1 MTTASMT
8 FVPQAASLKRVA
20 GRRLRSILQAIWAAL
35 ETVGQRRAAAHLHQA
50 ASMYDIS
57 RPEFARELRRLAA
70 AARTR

>member
-20 GRRLRSILQAIWAAL
+20 GRRLQAALKAIWAVL
-35 ETVGQRRAAAHLHQA
+35 ESMGHRRAAAHLSQA
-50 ASMYDIS
+50 AAMNELS
-57 RPEFARELRRLAA
+57 RPELSRELRRLAA

>member
-20 GRRLRSILQAIWAAL
+20 GRRFQSVLKSIWVAL
-35 ETVGQRRAAAHLHQA
+35 ETVGQRRAAAHLSQA
-50 ASMYDIS
+50 ASMYDVS

-70 AARTR
+70 ASRAR

>member
-20 GRRLRSILQAIWAAL
+20 GRRLRSTLQAIWAAL
-35 ETVGQRRAAAHLHQA
+35 ESAGQQRAAAHLSQA
-50 ASMYDIS
+50 AAMYQAS
-57 RPEFARELRRLAA
+57 RPELSRELRRLAA